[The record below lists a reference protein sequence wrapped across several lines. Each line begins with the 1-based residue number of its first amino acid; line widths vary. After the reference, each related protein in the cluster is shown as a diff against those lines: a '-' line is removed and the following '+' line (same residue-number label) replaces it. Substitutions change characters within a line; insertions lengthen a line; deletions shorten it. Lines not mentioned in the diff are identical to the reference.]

1 LAAVS
6 TVDPQKE
13 PLAGFTVTA
22 FGNGFTVIVSV
33 FEVAGE
39 PVKHGVAFEVRIQ
52 VTTSPLFNVDEAKV
66 VELVPA
72 FTPFTCH

>member
-1 LAAVS
+1 MSV
-6 TVDPQKE
+6 VDPQKE
-13 PLAGFTVTA
+13 PLAGLTVTG

-39 PVKHGVAFEVRIQ
+39 PVEHGDAFDVRIQ
-52 VTTSPLFNVDEAKV
+52 VTTSPLFNVDVAKV

-72 FTPFTCH
+72 FTPLTCH